1 MLHPTRLG
9 VVRRARRRPEW
20 ACQTTPAERKNKK
33 EGKEPGGDAV
43 CLAVFTSPSPTL
55 KWPIVEIACS
65 LAGLG
70 RAAGQRGFTGPF
82 PANPAAK
89 NWASYL
95 TLQRQHPFPSQG
107 VITNIHVG
115 GKKKASASCQGYT
128 HRQQMHQ
135 QRDPLK
141 GSREAL
147 RSSEPHRLPR
157 GDTLAVCIC
166 LLTFQLSEMQIVTIF
181 VCDARLTLC
190 PS

>member
-1 MLHPTRLG
+1 MLGCLHLPLSHSEVANCG
-9 VVRRARRRPEW
+9 NSLQPRRAGPGSW
-20 ACQTTPAERKNKK
+20 PAW
-33 EGKEPGGDAV
+33 
-43 CLAVFTSPSPTL
+43 FY
-55 KWPIVEIACS
+55 
-65 LAGLG
+65 
-70 RAAGQRGFTGPF
+70 RA
-82 PANPAAK
+82 
-89 NWASYL
+89 
-95 TLQRQHPFPSQG
+95 FPSQSG
-107 VITNIHVG
+107 SKEVG
-115 GKKKASASCQGYT
+115 QLSNFAKAAPFSFPRCYNKYTCWGKKKKASAICQGYT

-157 GDTLAVCIC
+157 GDTLAVCIF